1 MLRRSFLT
9 GITSATLGLSARGL
23 ARTQGPSDVRI
34 SIDAAAPQGLHIPSD
49 FIGLSYES
57 AILADEDFVS
67 PDNTSLIGLIRRL
80 GHAGRSCCWA
90 MARSMWHAGDPS
102 QRPRSRST
110 A

>member
-67 PDNTSLIGLIRRL
+67 PDNTSLIGLIGPL
-80 GHAGRSCCWA
+80 CTPIRSW
-90 MARSMWHAGDPS
+90 M
-102 QRPRSRST
+102 
-110 A
+110 